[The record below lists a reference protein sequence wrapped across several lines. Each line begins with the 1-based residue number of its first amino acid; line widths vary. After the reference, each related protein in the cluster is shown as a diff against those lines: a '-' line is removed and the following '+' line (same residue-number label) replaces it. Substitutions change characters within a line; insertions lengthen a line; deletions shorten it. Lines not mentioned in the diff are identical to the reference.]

1 MAHSK
6 PLTLAAAAR
15 MLSRR
20 LQARLARVAEL
31 IGPQRARLEAELERD
46 LRRRGY
52 DAKQRK
58 ALSAVTCL
66 AAARLLAE
74 RRPLAAFFEQVD
86 YHGGRLA
93 KLDLAPAAILGE
105 LARAG
110 RQVDA
115 SLERAEPEEA
125 SELRWARRQ
134 LDFATLLTLNH
145 AFYRVREAEAA
156 ALHALFQAELAAR
169 SHQELIGRCL
179 EILAGYSRADA
190 GWLWLRA
197 PDCQEWVQAGV
208 WPGPNRERKLRLD
221 ARLERRL
228 ARPRHLDGH
237 RVVEGLRAEAAG
249 LAGLASCWSV
259 PLRRNGRL
267 EGLLQLGFRKRYEW
281 LPRELRLLG
290 AAGERILEAS
300 EKARLHEELARRE
313 GEIRRLAEHMV
324 HVEELERRRISREL
338 HDEAGQSLLCLR
350 LQLEMLEQ
358 RAEAWPALRAP
369 LGEGRRLLERTIEEL
384 RRLVA
389 DLSPAVLEQLG
400 LAAALRRLVS
410 RFRRLNRIEVRLRMD
425 LGRGIPKRLERVVY
439 RIVQECL
446 NNAGR
451 HSSAAHLNL
460 LLRADDKWL
469 RLRVEDDGVGFEVPK
484 ALAQTEGFGL
494 AGIQERVALLGG
506 RIQIESAPGQGARI
520 GIELPIPEGSRA
532 GGWAGGAPGESGRSA
547 APARGRR
554 GEKSNA

>member
-1 MAHSK
+1 
-6 PLTLAAAAR
+6 

-20 LQARLARVAEL
+20 LQARLARLAEVL
-31 IGPQRARLEAELERD
+31 GPQRARLEARLERE

-52 DAKQRK
+52 KAKQCK
-58 ALSAVTCL
+58 ALNAVTCL
-66 AAARLLAE
+66 SAARLLAE
-74 RRPLAAFFEQVD
+74 GRPLAAFFEQVD

-93 KLDLAPAAILGE
+93 KLDLAPAAIVKE
-105 LARAG
+105 LARVG
-110 RQVDA
+110 RQADA
-115 SLERAEPEEA
+115 CLERSRPEEA
-125 SELRWARRQ
+125 PELRWARRQ
-134 LDFATLLTLNH
+134 LDFATLLRLNH

-169 SHQELIGRCL
+169 SHTELIGRCL

-190 GWLWLRA
+190 GWLWLRG
-197 PDCQEWVQAGV
+197 PDSEEWVQAGV
-208 WPGPNRERKLRLD
+208 WPGPNAERKLRLD

-228 ARPRHLDGH
+228 ARPRYL
-237 RVVEGLRAEAAG
+237 EGLRAVVAVPAETAGSTG
-249 LAGLASCWSV
+249 LACCWSV
-259 PLRRNGRL
+259 PLRRKGRL
-267 EGLLQLGFRKRYEW
+267 EGVLQLGFRKRYEW
-281 LPRELRLLG
+281 LPRELRLLA

-313 GEIRRLAEHMV
+313 REIRRLAEHMV
-324 HVEELERRRISREL
+324 HVEEMERRRISREL

-358 RAEAWPALRAP
+358 KARAAPALRAE
-369 LGEGRRLLERTIEEL
+369 LAEGRRLLERTIEEL

-389 DLSPAVLEQLG
+389 DLSPALLEQLG
-400 LAAALRRLVS
+400 LAAALRRLVR
-410 RFRRLNRIEVRLRMD
+410 RFRRVKGMRTRLRLE

-460 LLRADDKWL
+460 FLRADDNCL
-469 RLRVEDDGVGFEVPK
+469 RLDVADDGVGFQVPK

-494 AGIQERVALLGG
+494 AGIRERVALLGG
-506 RIQIESAPGQGARI
+506 RIQIESAPGRGTRI
-520 GIELPIPEGSRA
+520 SIELPMPEGPPA
-532 GGWAGGAPGESGRSA
+532 GERSGGGSDQSLPSA
-547 APARGRR
+547 QPAWGRR
-554 GEKSNA
+554 GENLNA